1 MQSAHLRGFAHR
13 FGELLR
19 GLRQQLTRNRV
30 LCYICVHHE
39 HRHDCNGE
47 TGSTYCKIV
56 QGRRTNAFGNVSRC
70 EPWLNTASNHD
81 ASSTSCRLP

>member
-19 GLRQQLTRNRV
+19 GLRQQLSRNRV

-47 TGSTYCKIV
+47 TDTYCKIV
-56 QGRRTNAFGNVSRC
+56 QNRRINALGNVSRC
-70 EPWLNTASNHD
+70 EPWLNKVSDHD
-81 ASSTSCRLP
+81 VSTSPRLP

>member
-1 MQSAHLRGFAHR
+1 MQYVFFLNKKKRQSAHLRGFAHR

-19 GLRQQLTRNRV
+19 GLRQQLSRNRV

-47 TGSTYCKIV
+47 TRQQV
-56 QGRRTNAFGNVSRC
+56 L
-70 EPWLNTASNHD
+70 LNSA
-81 ASSTSCRLP
+81 R